1 MKQLV
6 KRRVRELVSAYKEY
20 MKLQYGC
27 ASAVNE
33 QREFD
38 RIYAEYQLGRI
49 TLEDINEG
57 IVDYRSCIS
66 ELSV

>member
-6 KRRVRELVSAYKEY
+6 KQRIRELVSAHMEY

-38 RIYAEYQLGRI
+38 RIYADYQLGRT

-57 IVDYRSCIS
+57 IADYRSCIS

>member
-1 MKQLV
+1 MKQLI
-6 KRRVRELVSAYKEY
+6 KQRIQELVSAYKEY
-20 MKLQYGC
+20 MNLQYGC

-38 RIYAEYQLGRI
+38 RIYAEYQLGRT
-49 TLEDINEG
+49 TLEDIDEG
-57 IVDYRSCIS
+57 IADYRSCIS